1 MRFKVNEGCI
11 GCGMC
16 VGICPGV
23 FSIGPDGTAVAAE
36 SGTASAD
43 EGAAIQALSGCP
55 VSVIE
60 KIE

>member
-1 MRFKVNEGCI
+1 MKFKVNEGCI

-16 VGICPGV
+16 VGTCPGV
-23 FSIGPDGTAVAAE
+23 FSFGPDGTAIAAE
-36 SGTASAD
+36 NETATGD
-43 EGAAIQALSGCP
+43 EATAMDALSGCP